1 MDLPAANASR
11 FEFAIAG
18 LERELKVLRL
28 AGHEALSRPFLFQ
41 LDLAAEDESIDF
53 AQVIDRPAT
62 LTLIGQDGRR
72 HINGIV
78 HAFSQGE
85 PGQRFCLY
93 QAELVPTLWRLTHR
107 HTCRIFQQR
116 SAPEIITQ
124 VLTEAGLGGD
134 RARQVLHGTHPSR
147 EYCVQYR
154 ESDLDFISRLMEE
167 EGIYYYFEHA
177 ENTHVLVMTD
187 HASVH
192 PPVTGS
198 GVLPYQ
204 PRNAGRVTN
213 EHLFGFH
220 YRERLRPGTA
230 TLRDYNFKRPAQDLE
245 GRQQGDS
252 AAGLE
257 VYDYPGSYE
266 TAAFGETLAR
276 IRLQELRTPAQTA
289 AGESTCHNLLPG
301 QFFTL
306 TGHLR
311 YTLNQRYLLTEVR
324 TTGAQPQALEETA
337 AGGGSEFSNVFE
349 CIPWRVPYRPPR
361 VTPRPR
367 VQGSQTAIV
376 VGPAG
381 EEIYTDEHGRVK
393 VQFHWDRAGRRDEH
407 SSCWIRVSQA
417 WAGPAWGSMVIPRI
431 GQEVIVDFLE
441 GDPDRP
447 IITGRVYHGTN
458 RAPYA
463 LPANKTQSTLKSNSS
478 KGGGGSN
485 ELRFEDAKGAE
496 QLYIH
501 AQKNQDNVV
510 EHDETTKVGQDRTE
524 SVGRN
529 EKIHIGANRTED
541 VGANEAIKIGANQ
554 TILIGQ
560 NQSETVA
567 IAKALSVGAGY
578 AVSVGAAMITTVG
591 LSQTEQVGRS
601 KTVLVGKTFAIE
613 AGDELKIT
621 VGQAS
626 LVMKSDGTVIINGT
640 RFTFEASGPVQLSGK
655 DVDIN

>member
-18 LERELKVLRL
+18 LERERKVLRL

-53 AQVIDRPAT
+53 A
-62 LTLIGQDGRR
+62 
-72 HINGIV
+72 
-78 HAFSQGE
+78 
-85 PGQRFCLY
+85 
-93 QAELVPTLWRLTHR
+93 
-107 HTCRIFQQR
+107 
-116 SAPEIITQ
+116 Q

-204 PRNAGRVTN
+204 PRNAGRLTA
-213 EHLFGFH
+213 EHLFAFH

-245 GRQQGDS
+245 GRHQGDS
-252 AAGLE
+252 VAGLE

-266 TAAFGETLAR
+266 TAAFGQTLAR

-306 TGHLR
+306 AGHLR

-337 AGGGSEFSNVFE
+337 AGGGSEFSNTFA

-393 VQFHWDRAGRRDEH
+393 VQFHWDRVGRRDEH

-458 RAPYA
+458 RAPYP
-463 LPANKTQSTLKSNSS
+463 LPANKTRSTLKSNSS

-501 AQKNQDNVV
+501 AQKDQDNVV
-510 EHDETTKVGQDRTE
+510 ENNETTKVGVDRTE
-524 SVGRN
+524 TVGKN
-529 EKIHIGANRTED
+529 ETITIGANRTET
-541 VGANEAIKIGANQ
+541 VGANERISIGANK
-554 TILIGQ
+554 TESI
-560 NQSETVA
+560 A
-567 IAKALSVGAGY
+567 IAKALTIGAGYQVSVGAGMNT
-578 AVSVGAAMITTVG
+578 SVGLVQG
-591 LSQTEQVGRS
+591 EQVGLA
-601 KTVLVGKTFAIE
+601 KNVMVGKKFFIS
-613 AGDELKIT
+613 AGDELEIV
-621 VGQAS
+621 VGDSA
-626 LVMKSDGTVIINGT
+626 LVMKSDGTITLTGTKIHIVGADGVTIDGKIIDLN
-640 RFTFEASGPVQLSGK
+640 
-655 DVDIN
+655 

>member
-1 MDLPAANASR
+1 MKPSRGPSCSNSTWPPKTRVSTSPKSSTAPPPSPSSVKTAAATSTAS
-11 FEFAIAG
+11 
-18 LERELKVLRL
+18 
-28 AGHEALSRPFLFQ
+28 S
-41 LDLAAEDESIDF
+41 
-53 AQVIDRPAT
+53 T
-62 LTLIGQDGRR
+62 
-72 HINGIV
+72 
-78 HAFSQGE
+78 
-85 PGQRFCLY
+85 
-93 QAELVPTLWRLTHR
+93 
-107 HTCRIFQQR
+107 
-116 SAPEIITQ
+116 
-124 VLTEAGLGGD
+124 AGLGGD

-204 PRNAGRVTN
+204 PRNAGRLTA
-213 EHLFGFH
+213 EHLFAFH

-245 GRQQGDS
+245 GRHQGDS
-252 AAGLE
+252 VAGLE

-266 TAAFGETLAR
+266 TAAFGQTLAR

-306 TGHLR
+306 AGHLR

-337 AGGGSEFSNVFE
+337 AGGGNEFSNTFA

-417 WAGPAWGSMVIPRI
+417 WAGPTWGSMVIPRI

-458 RAPYA
+458 RAPYP
-463 LPANKTQSTLKSNSS
+463 LPANKTRSTLKSNSS

-510 EHDETTKVGQDRTE
+510 EHDETTKVGRNRTE
-524 SVGRN
+524 TVGHN
-529 EKIHIGANRTED
+529 ETIAIGANRAET
-541 VGANEAIKIGANQ
+541 VGANEVV
-554 TILIGQ
+554 
-560 NQSETVA
+560 TVA
-567 IAKALSVGAGY
+567 LTRTHAIGINDALN
-578 AVSVGAAMITTVG
+578 VGAAQEVAVGAMRTVTVG
-591 LSQTEQVGRS
+591 LSQQVS
-601 KTVLVGKTFAIE
+601 IGKTLTINV
-613 AGDELKIT
+613 GDEIVLTTGKACIM
-621 VGQAS
+621 
-626 LVMKSDGTVIINGT
+626 MKKDGTILI
-640 RFTFEASGPVQLSGK
+640 QGK
-655 DVDIN
+655 DITIKGSGNIQVKASKDVVIKGKTIAEN

>member
-177 ENTHVLVMTD
+177 ENNHVLVMTD

-245 GRQQGDS
+245 GRHQGDS

-266 TAAFGETLAR
+266 TAAFGQTLAR

-306 TGHLR
+306 AGHLR

-337 AGGGSEFSNVFE
+337 AGGGNEFSNTFA

-417 WAGPAWGSMVIPRI
+417 WAGPTWGSMVIPRI

-458 RAPYA
+458 RAPYP
-463 LPANKTQSTLKSNSS
+463 LPANKTRSTLKSNSS

-510 EHDETTKVGQDRTE
+510 EHDETTKVGRNRTE
-524 SVGRN
+524 TVGHN
-529 EKIHIGANRTED
+529 ETIAIGANRAET
-541 VGANEAIKIGANQ
+541 VGANEVV
-554 TILIGQ
+554 
-560 NQSETVA
+560 TVA
-567 IAKALSVGAGY
+567 LTRTHAIGINDALN
-578 AVSVGAAMITTVG
+578 VGAAQEVAVGAMRTVTVG
-591 LSQTEQVGRS
+591 LSQQVS
-601 KTVLVGKTFAIE
+601 IGKTLTINV
-613 AGDELKIT
+613 GDEIVLTTGKACIM
-621 VGQAS
+621 
-626 LVMKSDGTVIINGT
+626 MKKDGTILI
-640 RFTFEASGPVQLSGK
+640 QGK
-655 DVDIN
+655 DITIKGSGNIQVKASKDVVIKGKTIAEN